1 MNSIKEGLL
10 DYAKEVGKFDFNK
23 GAEKYLGLTK
33 RIGFWSGIYSI
44 GENGYNLI
52 QKPNLYN
59 GTKFFI
65 SGVSM
70 INPWI
75 GLGIGIMDAS
85 GGTEWFLQDFMG
97 LKK

>member
-1 MNSIKEGLL
+1 MQKKTGELG
-10 DYAKEVGKFDFNK
+10 K
-23 GAEKYLGLTK
+23 GAEKYLKFTNRLGFASGL
-33 RIGFWSGIYSI
+33 YSI

-52 QKPNLYN
+52 QKPTFYN
-59 GTKFFI
+59 GAKLFM

-85 GGTEWFLQDFMG
+85 GGTDWLLQDFMG
-97 LKK
+97 LHK